1 MIRIKE
7 AVIVE
12 GKYDKIKLSS
22 MIDGLI
28 IETGGF
34 RIFNNKEK
42 LALIRRLAETRGILI
57 LTDSDS
63 AGFLIRNHLNGAI
76 PKGKVKHAYI
86 PDIFGKER
94 RKEKPSQ
101 EGKLGVEGVSQE
113 ILAQAIR
120 RAGVDC
126 GVTENEKKSFREVTK
141 LDLFELGFSG
151 GEDSRKK
158 RAALLKELDLPEHL
172 SPNALLPVVNCL
184 MSYEEFYEAAKN
196 LKY

>member
-1 MIRIKE
+1 MIQVRE
-7 AVIVE
+7 AIIVE

-42 LALIRRLAETRGILI
+42 MALIRRLAETRGILI

-76 PKGKVKHAYI
+76 PKGRVKHAYI

-101 EGKLGVEGVSQE
+101 EGKLGVEGIPQE
-113 ILAQAIR
+113 ILIKAIR
-120 RAGVDC
+120 QAGVDC
-126 GVTENEKKSFREVTK
+126 GVLEGNNKRFREVTK

-158 RAALLKELDLPEHL
+158 RAALLKTLNLPEHL

-184 MSYEEFYEAAKN
+184 MSYEEFCQAVKN